1 MKKILLLTCCI
12 FTALLLFPQSQNEN
26 VVYIVDSIPVLY
38 NPAED
43 DVISEEDVSE
53 VIVLKNRD
61 SLKALGLEK
70 YAGAIYLFTK
80 AYRNRA
86 PELKSIPST
95 RQMERKNDVLYFRG
109 SPYNGRFID
118 YFLSGRK
125 HSEGT
130 ALNGKR
136 EGQYTSFYQ
145 NGQVLAE
152 CYYKNGIE
160 NGSEIE
166 FYEDGTL
173 KQKGEFVNGLEEGVW
188 EMYFPNGQLKQSNSF
203 TAGKMEGTSTVYYST
218 GKVMA
223 IEVIKNGKVTPD
235 KRLEKISGILKKGH
249 QSYEQGDIKSA
260 LKQYSKAIES
270 DTTYAQAWAVRGTA
284 YLNDMKFDAAIADLN
299 KALQLEPYLEKA
311 LTNRAFARIR
321 KHQLAGSRKI
331 GGGEGVTVMAGKDN
345 PGIPAS
351 ELTLIC
357 SDLKKAI
364 SLGDKG
370 KMILDAYNEFCGAN
384 KN

>member
-1 MKKILLLTCCI
+1 MKKILILACCI
-12 FTALLLFPQSQNEN
+12 FSATLLFAQSQNEN

-38 NPAED
+38 DPAED
-43 DVISEEDVSE
+43 DVISEEEVSE

-61 SLKALGLEK
+61 SLKALGLDRF
-70 YAGAIYLFTK
+70 AGAIYIFTK

-95 RQMERKNDVLYFRG
+95 RQMERKDDVLYYRG

-130 ALNGKR
+130 AQNGRR
-136 EGQYTSFYQ
+136 EGPYTMFYQ
-145 NGQVLAE
+145 NGQVIVE
-152 CYYKNGIE
+152 RFYKNGLE
-160 NGSEIE
+160 NGSEKE
-166 FYEDGTL
+166 FYEDGAL
-173 KQKGEFVNGLEEGVW
+173 KQKGEFVNGLEEGTW
-188 EMYFPNGQLKQSNSF
+188 EVYFPNGQLKQSSSF
-203 TAGKMEGTSTVYYST
+203 TAGKMEGVTTVYYST

-235 KRLEKISGILKKGH
+235 KRIEKISAMLKKGH
-249 QSYEQGDIKSA
+249 QSYEQGDIRSA
-260 LKQYSKAIES
+260 LKHYSKAIES
-270 DTTYAQAWAVRGTA
+270 DTTYAQAWAVRGTT
-284 YLNDMKFDAAIADLN
+284 YLNDMQYDKAIADLN
-299 KALQLEPYLEKA
+299 KALQLEPYMEKA
-311 LTNRAFARIR
+311 LTTRAFARIR

-331 GGGEGVTVMAGKDN
+331 GGGEGVTVLAGKDN
-345 PGIPAS
+345 PGIPDS

-357 SDLKKAI
+357 NDLKKAI

-370 KMILDAYNEFCGAN
+370 KMILDVYDEFCGT
-384 KN
+384 KKK